1 MCSGCSGAFDGAG
14 EDRELKYR
22 WSFEDESRL
31 AEGVAQETDMTERA
45 APETLLGRS
54 MGWAEDYEVLVSA
67 ERIIERRIIRAKRH
81 VFSETGTLD
90 DWEAWQ
96 VSRTE
101 CKQANPETAK
111 YYRTHGGC
119 DSNSRNEGAIGGMWL
134 MCWYLGGLA
143 VFALVLWLALG

>member
-45 APETLLGRS
+45 ASETLLGRS
-54 MGWAEDYEVLVSA
+54 MGLAEDYEVLVSA

-90 DWEAWQ
+90 DREAWQ

-111 YYRTHGGC
+111 YYRTQDKSESARSRGSGEGGRC
-119 DSNSRNEGAIGGMWL
+119 LMW
-134 MCWYLGGLA
+134 WYLAWLGALALVIWLA
-143 VFALVLWLALG
+143 VF